1 MRGTSQNSNCK
12 QMRGTEGV
20 ILSEKNDMLAYL
32 ISLAKSHILD
42 NVQHK

>member
-20 ILSEKNDMLAYL
+20 IIEIVWASLKEVTSYL
-32 ISLAKSHILD
+32 NERSKVEVKS
-42 NVQHK
+42 K